1 MIIGSITNALASA
14 RLRVLMLRLSD
25 TLPLFKTWSTVVVN
39 KARSNARAKGGR
51 RLWRQ
56 IADYTRVTAC
66 SQRGATIECLS
77 YIGVHK
83 EFGGPIQAKNKAAL
97 TIPIHRMAY
106 GQTAA
111 ELEMSGIRLFRPGS
125 PGMKKNLLVTADGNG
140 NLIPVFALCRRT
152 RPQRADKWWPE
163 NRWVLDQGIREAKW
177 HLEKGH

>member
-25 TLPLFKTWSTVVVN
+25 TLPLFRSWSETVV
-39 KARSNARAKGGR
+39 KQARNNAAAKGGKK
-51 RLWRQ
+51 LWGQ
-56 IADYTRVTAC
+56 IADFTKVTAC

-106 GQTAA
+106 GQKAS
-111 ELEMSGIRLFRPGS
+111 ELEMSGIKLFRPGS
-125 PGMKKNLLVTADGNG
+125 PGMKKNLLVTTDGDG

-163 NRWVLDQGIREAKW
+163 NRWVLDQGIRWAKW
-177 HLEKGH
+177 HIEKGH